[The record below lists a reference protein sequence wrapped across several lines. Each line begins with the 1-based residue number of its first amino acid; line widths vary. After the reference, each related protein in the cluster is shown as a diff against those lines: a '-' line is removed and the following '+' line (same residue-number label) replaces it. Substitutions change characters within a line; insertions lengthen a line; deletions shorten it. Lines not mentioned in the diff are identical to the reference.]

1 MKRLWRVRGGKENR
15 LYALREEVQRKE
27 ICQSFDS
34 PPLSHIYLPFIHF
47 LSAFPIDW
55 FDIESE
61 AAAMKFDHD
70 DQSLNLF
77 WIDQFRCQRLKFI
90 NVSVT

>member
-1 MKRLWRVRGGKENR
+1 MRHMKRLWRVRGGKENR

-47 LSAFPIDW
+47 LSAFPID
-55 FDIESE
+55 
-61 AAAMKFDHD
+61 
-70 DQSLNLF
+70 
-77 WIDQFRCQRLKFI
+77 
-90 NVSVT
+90 